1 MMATKKKSSA
11 KRNTTKSGKNRSDAS
26 GKKSTAIPEKL
37 RTFKVYA
44 LKNGTVID
52 HIPAGKGVEIIE
64 LLKLK
69 QWNKTVTLGMG
80 FTSKKL
86 GKKDIVKIETKEL
99 GINEVNKVAVIAPTA
114 TLNIIRDYKRNKKTR
129 LTVPDVIEGI
139 IKCPNP
145 ACITNHE
152 PVKTR
157 FSKEPQKTLRVC
169 CNYCER
175 YFNADEIEIL

>member
-1 MMATKKKSSA
+1 MATKKKSTPKQKPTGQS
-11 KRNTTKSGKNRSDAS
+11 
-26 GKKSTAIPEKL
+26 EKL

-69 QWNKTVTLGMG
+69 QWNKIVTLGMN
-80 FTSKKL
+80 FKSKKM
-86 GKKDIVKIETKEL
+86 GSKDIVKIENKEL
-99 GINEVNKVAVIAPTA
+99 DINEANKVAVIAPTA
-114 TLNIIRDYKRNKKTR
+114 TLNIIRNFERTKKTR

-157 FSKEPQKTLRVC
+157 FTKEPQKALRVC
-169 CNYCER
+169 CAYCER